1 MTRGGKKSTCS
12 VNKAEQPFPSTSAI
26 ARLVHHIQSEW
37 NGLSRGLRHVAQA
50 VSDVKLGVEGTQGCP
65 IYISR
70 SEDLPRV
77 QRIFEKSLP
86 TSQMSSLRLKVLPSD
101 PARIDEHGLLFLPGR
116 YVVPGGRFNEMYGW
130 DSYFIALGLLRQGRV
145 PMARAI
151 ADQCLYQVEHY
162 GTVLTANRTYY
173 LTRSHP
179 PFLGRLVLAVYRAS
193 GDLDWLKRT
202 LPLLEKFY
210 YYWTVPPHLVSGMN
224 LSRYYD
230 FAQGPAPEV
239 ALGEVDEH
247 GRNHY
252 ERLRMNLAAGG
263 EYVQD
268 ASSFLDPETGAL
280 TTHAY
285 HADRSMRESGF
296 DVSGRFGFANLDV
309 LDILPACLNTLLWR
323 LEVDI
328 AKVRAF
334 LDASSTLQVWQERAH
349 QRAAA
354 INEHLWD
361 EEAGLFYD
369 FDGRAGRRRAY
380 PFATTFWPL
389 WAGLATR
396 EQAARVVARLPDFE
410 AMGGLLTSTH
420 LSGCQWDKPFG
431 WAPLNYLAVMGLHRY
446 GYRHEA
452 RRIARRFVTLVTNE
466 FTRTGQLFEKYDLEG
481 MTSDV
486 EGKIHFGYPTN
497 EPGFGWTNACTMELL
512 DYLGFLGD
520 LDTEQTFTSK
530 ITLPPRTVNPA
541 A

>member
-1 MTRGGKKSTCS
+1 MVVENYKPPLS
-12 VNKAEQPFPSTSAI
+12 VIKEEPIFPSTADI

-37 NGLSRGLRHVAQA
+37 HGLSRGLRQVTEAL
-50 VSDVKLGVEGTQGCP
+50 SDVKLGEDSTHSSPV
-65 IYISR
+65 YISA

-77 QRIFEKSLP
+77 QRIFEKSS
-86 TSQMSSLRLKVLPSD
+86 TTGKTTTVRLKVLPSD
-101 PARIDEHGLLFLPGR
+101 PARIEEHGLLFLPGR

-193 GDLDWLKRT
+193 GDITWLRRA

-210 YYWTVPPHLVSGMN
+210 YYWTVPPHHVSGIN

-239 ALGEVDEH
+239 VRGEVDENGH
-247 GRNHY
+247 NHY

-280 TTHAY
+280 TPHAY

-309 LDILPACLNTLLWR
+309 LDILPVCLNTLLWK
-323 LEVDI
+323 LELDI
-328 AKVRAF
+328 AKIREF
-334 LDASSTLQVWQERAH
+334 LDATATLDVWLDRAR
-349 QRAAA
+349 QRAAIMNA
-354 INEHLWD
+354 HFWD
-361 EEAGLFYD
+361 EEAGMFFDY
-369 FDGRAGRRRAY
+369 DGRAVKRRAY
-380 PFATTFWPL
+380 PFATTFWPM
-389 WAGLATR
+389 WAGLASR
-396 EQAARVVARLPDFE
+396 EQAARIVSRLPEFE
-410 AMGGLLTSTH
+410 ARGGLLTSLH

-452 RRIARRFVTLVTNE
+452 RRIARRFVTLVINE
-466 FTRTGQLFEKYDLEG
+466 FRRTGLLFEKYDVEN

-486 EGKIHFGYPTN
+486 QGKIIFGYPTN

-512 DYLGFLGD
+512 DYLGCLGD
-520 LDTEQTFTSK
+520 LDVEQTFTSR
-530 ITLPPRTVNPA
+530 IQLPPRTTA

>member
-1 MTRGGKKSTCS
+1 M
-12 VNKAEQPFPSTSAI
+12 NKEEPLFPSTSDI
-26 ARLVHHIQSEW
+26 ARLVHHIQTEW
-37 NGLSRGLRHVAQA
+37 HGLSRGLRQVAEA
-50 VSDVKLGVEGTQGCP
+50 VSDVKLGDSGACSAP
-65 IYISR
+65 IYIAR

-77 QRIFEKSLP
+77 QRIFEKSLSADQLN
-86 TSQMSSLRLKVLPSD
+86 TLCLKVLPPD
-101 PARIDEHGLLFLPGR
+101 PARIDTHGLLFLPGR

-151 ADQCLYQVEHY
+151 ADQCLYQVAHY

-179 PFLGRLVLAVYRAS
+179 PFLGRLVLAVYRAT
-193 GDLDWLKRT
+193 GDLTWLQRT

-210 YYWTVPPHLVSGMN
+210 YYWAVPPHLVSGIN

-239 ALGEVDEH
+239 ARGEMDEH

-252 ERLRMNLAAGG
+252 ERLRMHLAEGG

-268 ASSFLDPETGAL
+268 AGLFLDPETGAL
-280 TTHAY
+280 TPHAY

-309 LDILPACLNTLLWR
+309 LDILPVCLNTLLWR

-334 LDASSTLQVWQERAH
+334 LGATSTLEVWNERAR
-349 QRAAA
+349 QRAES

-361 EEAGLFYD
+361 EETGMFFDY
-369 FDGRAGRRRAY
+369 DGRAGRRRAY

-389 WAGLATR
+389 WAGLAT
-396 EQAARVVARLPDFE
+396 EVQAARIVAHLPDFE
-410 AMGGLLTSTH
+410 ASGGLLTSLH
-420 LSGCQWDKPFG
+420 LSGCQWDRPFG
-431 WAPLNYLAVMGLHRY
+431 WAPLNYMAVMGLHRY

-452 RRIARRFVTLVTNE
+452 RRIARRFVTLVTSE
-466 FTRTGQLFEKYDLEG
+466 FCRTGQLYEKYDLEG

-486 EGKIHFGYPTN
+486 TGKIQFGYPTN
-497 EPGFGWTNACTMELL
+497 EPGFGWTNACTLELL
-512 DYLGFLGD
+512 DYLGLLGD
-520 LDTEQTFTSK
+520 LDTEQTYTAR
-530 ITLPPRTVNPA
+530 IQLPPRTMQKPIV
-541 A
+541 

>member
-1 MTRGGKKSTCS
+1 M
-12 VNKAEQPFPSTSAI
+12 NKDEPEFPSTGEI
-26 ARLVHHIQSEW
+26 ARLVDHIQSQW
-37 NGLSRGLRHVAQA
+37 HGLGRGLRQVTEAIC
-50 VSDVKLGVEGTQGCP
+50 DVKLGQENANSCP
-65 IYISR
+65 IYISS

-77 QRIFEKSLP
+77 QRIFEKQFGSDGVS
-86 TSQMSSLRLKVLPSD
+86 TLRLKVLPPDLS
-101 PARIDEHGLLFLPGR
+101 RIEEHGLLFLPGR

-173 LTRSHP
+173 LSRSHP
-179 PFLGRLVLAVYRAS
+179 PFLGRLVLAVYRAT
-193 GDLDWLKRT
+193 GDLTWLKRS

-210 YYWTVPPHLVSGMN
+210 YYWTVPPHLVPGLN

-239 ALGEVDEH
+239 ERGEVDEN
-247 GRNHY
+247 GLNHY
-252 ERLRMNLAAGG
+252 ERLRNNLAAGG
-263 EYVQD
+263 DYVQD
-268 ASSFLDPETGAL
+268 ASAFLDPQTCTL
-280 TTHAY
+280 TPHAY

-309 LDILPACLNTLLWR
+309 LDILPVCLNTLLWR

-334 LDASSTLQVWQERAH
+334 LDATNTIDVWQERAH
-349 QRAAA
+349 QRAAT

-361 EEAGLFYD
+361 EAAGMYFDY
-369 FDGRAGRRRAY
+369 DGRSSKRRAY

-389 WAGLATR
+389 WAGLASR
-396 EQAARVVARLPDFE
+396 EQAARVVANLPEFE
-410 AMGGLLTSTH
+410 ATGGLLTSLH

-446 GYRHEA
+446 GFRQEA
-452 RRIARRFVTLVTNE
+452 RRIARRFVTIVTDE
-466 FTRTGQLFEKYDLEG
+466 FVRTGQLFEKYDLEM

-486 EGKIHFGYPTN
+486 HGKIKFGYPTN

-512 DYLGFLGD
+512 DYLGCLGD
-520 LDTEQTFTSK
+520 LDVEQTFTAR
-530 ITLPPRTVNPA
+530 IQLPARVLK
-541 A
+541 